1 LPGGTNID
9 YVIDGQNRR
18 IGKKRNNV
26 LEQGFLYQDQLKPIA
41 ELDGNGTV
49 VSRFVYATSANVPDL
64 MIKGGGTYRIIKD
77 HLGSPR
83 LVVDI
88 ATNTVIQQMSYDV
101 WGKVIQDSN
110 PGFQPFGYA
119 GGLYDRDTH
128 LVRFGARDYDAETG
142 RWTAKDPIG
151 FEGGDA
157 NLYGYVVND
166 PVNEID
172 PLGLFRNS
180 SPCNSKFQPPHIDAD
195 GCIDTGGIKICFG
208 PGSIR
213 TVAGNLAEQL
223 ALQAAKAGAGER
235 IMKGLINDPK
245 YPEEIW
251 AKMQHVHYDLE
262 TGKNIAI
269 HYWENLQTGIRE
281 GFKFK

>member
-1 LPGGTNID
+1 MLGNLRQVILPDGTVLD
-9 YVIDGQNRR
+9 YIVDGQNRR

-49 VSRFVYATSANVPDL
+49 VSRFVYATNANVPDF
-64 MIKGGGTYRIIKD
+64 MIKGGVTYRLIKD

-88 ATNTVIQQMSYDV
+88 ASNTVIQQMNYDV

-119 GGLYDRDTH
+119 GGLYDRDTG

-151 FEGGDA
+151 FGGGDT
-157 NLYGYVVND
+157 NLYGYVLGD
-166 PVNEID
+166 PVNWVDSFGLCGEPPEL
-172 PLGLFRNS
+172 PLPELPEAPIYTGA
-180 SPCNSKFQPPHIDAD
+180 PDD
-195 GCIDTGGIKICFG
+195 GVE
-208 PGSIR
+208 P
-213 TVAGNLAEQL
+213 L
-223 ALQAAKAGAGER
+223 
-235 IMKGLINDPK
+235 
-245 YPEEIW
+245 YPECLF
-251 AKMQHVHYDLE
+251 Q
-262 TGKNIAI
+262 
-269 HYWENLQTGIRE
+269 Q
-281 GFKFK
+281 

>member
-1 LPGGTNID
+1 M
-9 YVIDGQNRR
+9 
-18 IGKKRNNV
+18 
-26 LEQGFLYQDQLKPIA
+26 LEQGFLYQDQLKLIA
-41 ELDGNGTV
+41 ELDGNNNI
-49 VSRFVYATSANVPDL
+49 VSRFVYATDANVPDF
-64 MIKGGGTYRIIKD
+64 MIKGGVTYRLIKD

-83 LVVDI
+83 LVVDV

-110 PGFQPFGYA
+110 PGFQPFGFA
-119 GGLYDRDTH
+119 GGLYDRDTK

-151 FEGGDA
+151 FGGGDS
-157 NLYGYVVND
+157 NLYGYVVGD
-166 PVNEID
+166 PVNWVD
-172 PLGLFRNS
+172 PLGLFGSNS
-180 SPCNSKFQPPHIDAD
+180 SCSSNLQQINPPNIDTN

-251 AKMQHVHYDLE
+251 AKMQHVHPDLE
-262 TGKNIAI
+262 SGKNIVI
-269 HYWENLQTGIRE
+269 HYWENLQTGFRE